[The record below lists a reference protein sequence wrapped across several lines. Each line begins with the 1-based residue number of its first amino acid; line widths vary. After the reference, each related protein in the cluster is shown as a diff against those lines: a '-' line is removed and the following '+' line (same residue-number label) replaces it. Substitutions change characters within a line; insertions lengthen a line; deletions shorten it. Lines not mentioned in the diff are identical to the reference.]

1 MSRLFALLFVG
12 LASACGGN
20 EPSDACRS
28 LTPVVTPR
36 APDPVFDW
44 SSECPAGA
52 LDVTPSDSADV
63 LLWTVLADPGTNTIR
78 GPATYGIAPTGTAVM
93 TAATPLVS
101 GRQYRVHLRRATG
114 PAGFGLELMGAADFT
129 LP

>member
-12 LASACGGN
+12 LASACGGS
-20 EPSDACRS
+20 EPSDACAS
-28 LTPVVTPR
+28 LTPSVAPG

-52 LDVTPSDSADV
+52 LDVTPSDSAGV
-63 LLWTVLADPGTNTIR
+63 FLWTVLADPGTNAIL
-78 GPATYGIAPTGTAVM
+78 GPVTYGIAPSGTAVM

-101 GRQYRVHLRRATG
+101 GRQYRVYIRRAAG

-129 LP
+129 VP